1 MARSPVTQE
10 RLVASA
16 AAVGGALMTI
26 GAFLPWLSLFAGLHP
41 LRGVIGLNGRV
52 LAVGGAVCLVAGV
65 SYWRRPAPG
74 LERAVAA
81 IGLALTGFAIWLT
94 VQLLITYRELRAN
107 PMLVPRLGP
116 GLFLVLVGSLL
127 AGGTAAP
134 RLTSWRRRQ
143 LPSRDTDAQNNT

>member
-1 MARSPVTQE
+1 VLRSREE

-16 AAVGGALMTI
+16 AAVGGALITI

-41 LRGVIGLNGRV
+41 LRGVLGLYGRV
-52 LAVGGAVCLVAGV
+52 LAAGGALCLVAGV
-65 SYWRRPAPG
+65 TYWRRPAPR

-81 IGLALTGFAIWLT
+81 LGVALTGFGIWLT
-94 VQLLITYRELRAN
+94 VQLLITYHELRAN

-127 AGGTAAP
+127 AGGTAALRVRTRAP
-134 RLTSWRRRQ
+134 DRGDRT
-143 LPSRDTDAQNNT
+143 